1 MTGKEFLQQV
11 FVAYKEIDSK
21 IEQIARLQSLA
32 TRTTTVIKSIPCG
45 KGTTLSSRV
54 ENAVLS
60 IQGQT
65 EYLAKEI
72 NHLLEVRREVS
83 DAIAKVQNH
92 DERIVLEYRYLCF
105 YSWKQISHAMR
116 MSLRT
121 IFRLH
126 DRALKNFS
134 VLAVVGSEW
143 Q

>member
-60 IQGQT
+60 IQGHT
-65 EYLAKEI
+65 EY
-72 NHLLEVRREVS
+72 LLEVRREVS